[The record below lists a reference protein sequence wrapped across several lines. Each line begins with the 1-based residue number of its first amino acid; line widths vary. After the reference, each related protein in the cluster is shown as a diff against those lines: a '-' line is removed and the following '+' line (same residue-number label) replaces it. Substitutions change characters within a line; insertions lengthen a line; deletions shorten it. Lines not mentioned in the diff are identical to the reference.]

1 MKLLLPYSVG
11 NTQKIRQL
19 NKLVRISNYGIMLEL
34 ETITIIEIS
43 IRISLAALAGLILGL
58 DRDIKGKPVDF
69 RAYMII
75 CMAAAMIAILSQ
87 ELLAQIP
94 QNADHQQLDTFR
106 IIEGVLVGIGFL
118 GAGAIIKNDSDRSGR
133 EVIGTATGASIWA
146 SGGIGLTLGFGF
158 YVLAGLFLSGFYL
171 PCYYS
176 AG

>member
-1 MKLLLPYSVG
+1 
-11 NTQKIRQL
+11 
-19 NKLVRISNYGIMLEL
+19 MLEL

-87 ELLAQIP
+87 ELLAQVP
-94 QNADHQQLDTFR
+94 VDSDHQQLDTFR

-118 GAGAIIKNDSDRSGR
+118 GAGAIIKNDSDKNGR

-158 YVLAGLFLSGFYL
+158 YVLAGVVFVGILLTLLLFSRLMQKVFTNDFQD
-171 PCYYS
+171 
-176 AG
+176 